1 MKRIKPVFLVFFVS
15 LIFASSFVAA
25 APTPPEPMTSQ
36 AVAAVACDD
45 CPPPPPPK
53 DTPIDANI
61 ILLLV
66 GGLTL
71 GISVVYKNKMKKALI

>member
-1 MKRIKPVFLVFFVS
+1 MKRIKPIFLVFFVS
-15 LIFASSFVAA
+15 LIFASSFAA

-36 AVAAVACDD
+36 AVSAAACDD

-53 DTPIDANI
+53 DTPINANI

-71 GISVVYKNKMKKALI
+71 GMSVIYKNKTKKALI

>member
-1 MKRIKPVFLVFFVS
+1 MFFVS
-15 LIFASSFVAA
+15 LIFTSSFAA

-36 AVAAVACDD
+36 AVSADGD
-45 CPPPPPPK
+45 GPPPPPPK
-53 DTPIDANI
+53 DTPINANI

-71 GISVVYKNKMKKALI
+71 GMSVIYKNKTKKALI